1 MMDKVDREMTAAVKK
16 HGVCELPD
24 GSHLDEFYDRIQR
37 NKEDIVSRA

>member
-16 HGVCELPD
+16 HGVTELPD

-37 NKEDIVSRA
+37 NKDDIVSRA